1 MSAHAFSVYDIIK
14 RNALLFP
21 DKTAIVDGEKNMTF
35 QDLLIHV
42 NSLASALDC
51 CGIKPRQSIAI
62 LSMNRIEYLVLY
74 GAAAAVGAMLLPLN
88 WRLSTDELAYI
99 LKDSGSGFLFFD
111 SSQQKQAYAL
121 KESSGFDG
129 KLIFFDDH
137 NYDHNYK
144 ESQYDIDPFT
154 KGQAAID
161 AFSEDKAGIDTE
173 TLEKDKDLINA
184 KMLNYSEL
192 VQGRNKFIQG
202 NTKSSTGIASS
213 PEIKSFATD
222 KRFQIDTD
230 DIFALIYTAAVA
242 GKPRGAALSHSNI
255 IAGNMQTCLTM
266 NIGKD
271 DAYLN
276 MLPLFH
282 ITGMNLSLA
291 VMHMGGKNVI
301 MEKFDA
307 QQALAMVEKEK
318 ITLMASFPPILTT
331 LMDEIDRGKPGAGE
345 RGTDKN
351 IDSCKEKMPE
361 PSTCEAKAESRKFSY
376 DLSSL
381 KNTVGIDSPD
391 NILKFREK
399 TSSSFWVLYGQS
411 ETSGFVTLSDSSES
425 PGSAGRQCCISDMAI
440 VDENDV
446 ILPSGQSGE
455 IAVRG
460 HLVFQ
465 GFWRGGYKSCEKE
478 SGGTDHKGYDT
489 SSIRNGWHHTGDT
502 GHIDSDG
509 YLWFEGRKPEKEL
522 IKPGGENVYPA
533 EVESVVLAHPDIEQ
547 TCVIGV
553 PDPKFGE
560 GVKAVCVR
568 KGGSDLSER
577 DLIEFVGA
585 RIARYK
591 KPGYVAF
598 IDTMPSKADGSVDR
612 MKVKELYGR

>member
-1 MSAHAFSVYDIIK
+1 
-14 RNALLFP
+14 
-21 DKTAIVDGEKNMTF
+21 
-35 QDLLIHV
+35 
-42 NSLASALDC
+42 
-51 CGIKPRQSIAI
+51 I

-74 GAAAAVGAMLLPLN
+74 GATAAVGAILLPLN

-99 LKDSGSGFLFFD
+99 LKDSGSELLFFD
-111 SSQQKQAYAL
+111 SSQQKQTHAL
-121 KESSGFDG
+121 KESSAFDG
-129 KLIFFDDH
+129 RLVFFDDQ
-137 NYDHNYK
+137 NYAK
-144 ESQYDIDPFT
+144 EEDGVNRFSDGQVRVDSLS
-154 KGQAAID
+154 KGQGKID
-161 AFSEDKAGIDTE
+161 SPGRDQDGIT
-173 TLEKDKDLINA
+173 A

-192 VQGRNKFIQG
+192 IQQDS
-202 NTKSSTGIASS
+202 KISTDASS
-213 PEIKSFATD
+213 AEINSFEID
-222 KRFQIDTD
+222 KRFQIDND

-242 GKPRGAALSHSNI
+242 GKPRGAALSHNNI

-331 LMDEIDRGKPGAGE
+331 LMQEIDRGKLLADEINRGENVKSHEMKRDEAGTF
-345 RGTDKN
+345 GT
-351 IDSCKEKMPE
+351 EQE
-361 PSTCEAKAESRKFSY
+361 TYRAELETRRAPY

-446 ILPSGQSGE
+446 VLPAGQSGE

-460 HLVFQ
+460 PLVFQ
-465 GFWRGGYKSCEKE
+465 GFWRGG
-478 SGGTDHKGYDT
+478 
-489 SSIRNGWHHTGDT
+489 
-502 GHIDSDG
+502 
-509 YLWFEGRKPEKEL
+509 
-522 IKPGGENVYPA
+522 
-533 EVESVVLAHPDIEQ
+533 
-547 TCVIGV
+547 
-553 PDPKFGE
+553 
-560 GVKAVCVR
+560 
-568 KGGSDLSER
+568 
-577 DLIEFVGA
+577 
-585 RIARYK
+585 
-591 KPGYVAF
+591 
-598 IDTMPSKADGSVDR
+598 
-612 MKVKELYGR
+612 